1 MVIVLFNFEDI
12 VVVVVQVT
20 YAFTNLIVQTTSV
33 LKFSNFKCKQL
44 GKASN

>member
-12 VVVVVQVT
+12 VVVVQVT
-20 YAFTNLIVQTTSV
+20 YAFTKFIVQTTSV